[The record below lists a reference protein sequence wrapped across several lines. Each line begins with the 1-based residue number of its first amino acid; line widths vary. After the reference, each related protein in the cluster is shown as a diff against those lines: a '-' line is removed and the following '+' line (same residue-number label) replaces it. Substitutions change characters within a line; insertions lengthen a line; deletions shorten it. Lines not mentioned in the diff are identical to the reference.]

1 MRRSSTTRSPPAT
14 VLRRLQGEK
23 LLQTRAETS
32 NPSNP
37 PTIRMIPTV
46 LRLNPLEEFTS
57 TAKVRMAPT
66 TNKNRLKPI
75 PTWYLLDDAWVWSG
89 AHRHTATMSK
99 ERRQEGNRY
108 KIPYKPDKRRR
119 LASP

>member
-23 LLQTRAETS
+23 LLQNSAETS

-37 PTIRMIPTV
+37 PIIRMIPTV
-46 LRLNPLEEFTS
+46 LRLNPEVFAS

-75 PTWYLLDDAWVWSG
+75 PTSYLLGPCVG
-89 AHRHTATMSK
+89 AVRGRHRQAATTLK
-99 ERRQEGNRY
+99 ERRQDGGRY
-108 KIPYKPDKRRR
+108 RHCHKPD
-119 LASP
+119 